1 MQNLQFILCI
11 IVLPSLVLLILWQ
24 ASTSKLSKSTFIE
37 FRIPTTVFC
46 NSLPDMLVGIPP
58 FSNLFLP
65 LYCCS
70 VLFLVPTW
78 TTFWVRIKHIAITKC
93 DIFFYYSDT
102 IEILFYCFYDT
113 KLCAKLEKTEVNSFY
128 IVEIM
133 FVR

>member
-1 MQNLQFILCI
+1 MQNLQFMLCI

-24 ASTSKLSKSTFIE
+24 ASPSKLSKSTFIE

-58 FSNLFLP
+58 TSKLFLLP
-65 LYCCS
+65 YCSS

-78 TTFWVRIKHIAITKC
+78 TTFWVQIKHIAITKC

-102 IEILFYCFYDT
+102 IEILFYSFHDT